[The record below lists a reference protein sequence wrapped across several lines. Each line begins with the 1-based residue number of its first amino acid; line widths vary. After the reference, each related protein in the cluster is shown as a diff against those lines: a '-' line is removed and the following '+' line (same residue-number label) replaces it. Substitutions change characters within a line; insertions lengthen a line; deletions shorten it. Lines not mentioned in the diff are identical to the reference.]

1 LEVAETLRISIAAR
15 AVRGTPA
22 AGPAESVFS
31 PVEPF
36 DGGVVVSRVSI
47 YSIEQ

>member
-1 LEVAETLRISIAAR
+1 
-15 AVRGTPA
+15 VRGTPA
-22 AGPAESVFS
+22 AGLADSVFS

-36 DGGVVVSRVSI
+36 DGDGGVVVSRVSI